1 MKSKTLAAT
10 LLALILTLTASPL
23 AATQTTALAQTT
35 ASAGGRDWQGLSTL
49 KPGKKI
55 LVEFKSGVGD
65 PVEGRFVSAVGSRLT
80 LKRDGIPVGLEQR
93 DIQSVYRLKGRWSR
107 GTLAKVG
114 AGIGM
119 VVGTF
124 VGVAIEVRNEER
136 PGHVPSA
143 DDDGPAIAG
152 AFLGTLAGAGA
163 GALLGGKR
171 KGQLL
176 YEAK

>member
-1 MKSKTLAAT
+1 
-10 LLALILTLTASPL
+10 
-23 AATQTTALAQTT
+23 
-35 ASAGGRDWQGLSTL
+35 TL
-49 KPGKKI
+49 KPSKKI
-55 LVEFKSGVGD
+55 LVEFKSGVRD
-65 PVEGRFVSAVGSRLT
+65 PVEGKFVSAVGGRLT
-80 LKRDGIPVGLEQR
+80 LSNGGYAFGLEQR
-93 DIQSVYRLKGRWSR
+93 DIQRVYRLKGRWSR